1 MRLAAHGVW
10 NPNEISTMTQ
20 SQAAI
25 DWSEFSDFLQHDI
38 DLSDKL
44 LALLQ
49 EERQA
54 LQNREY
60 AHFEELLGTKAQL
73 IAQLERNTNT
83 RRHWLQNQGFTSE
96 AGSLQAARA
105 NAPEVAER
113 WEQAAALWRE
123 CQTANQINEQVCRR
137 TQVVVENVL
146 DVLRGQHGQKATYNA
161 QGQAQRSIGGR
172 TITSA

>member
-1 MRLAAHGVW
+1 
-10 NPNEISTMTQ
+10 MTQ
-20 SQAAI
+20 PQAAI
-25 DWSEFSDFLQHDI
+25 DWSEFNLFLQQDI
-38 DLSDKL
+38 DLSQQL
-44 LALLQ
+44 LGLLND
-49 EERQA
+49 ERQA
-54 LQNREY
+54 LQTREY
-60 AHFEELLGTKAQL
+60 AQFEELLGAKAQL

-105 NAPEVAER
+105 HAPDVAAQ
-113 WEQAAALWRE
+113 WEQAAELWRQ
-123 CQTANQINEQVCRR
+123 CQTANQINEQICRR

-161 QGQAQRSIGGR
+161 QGQAQRSVGGR